1 MHIVPGIDDGSD
13 SMKMSLEMLSI
24 AQEEGIR
31 GVFCTSHS
39 WYNPKGHEAY
49 ITSFYELQKRAKDHF
64 PDMKLYSGC
73 ELFCYPGNIEKNIA
87 RLKEGT
93 LLPLGDTRY
102 VLTEFC
108 TDVTHE
114 EAELIV
120 NKLLENHWKPIFA
133 HVERYPKLFYGD
145 TIEAFLEMGCMIQ
158 VNAYSL
164 SEEKSRDIKER
175 ARELLRK
182 KQIHFLG
189 SDAHR
194 TDHRPPRVKV
204 GVNYILQNADAA
216 YAEDLLYRNAERYLI
231 TK

>member
-13 SMKMSLEMLSI
+13 SIGMSLEMLSI

-31 GVFCTSHS
+31 GIFCTSHS
-39 WYNPKGHEAY
+39 WYSPKGHKAY
-49 ITSFYELQKRAKDHF
+49 ITSFHELQKCAKEQF

-73 ELFCYPGNIEKNIA
+73 ELLCDTENIYDNIA
-87 RLKEGT
+87 RLQQGT
-93 LLPLGDTRY
+93 LMPLGDTRY
-102 VLTEFC
+102 VLTEFF

-120 NKLLENHWKPIFA
+120 SKLLENNWKPIFA
-133 HVERYPKLFYGD
+133 HMERNPELFYGN

-164 SEEKSRDIKER
+164 VEERHRDVKER

-194 TDHRPPRVKV
+194 TDHRPPRVKA
-204 GVNYILQNADAA
+204 GVNYILQNTDPE
-216 YAEDLLYRNAERYLI
+216 YAEDLLYKNAEKHLI

>member
-1 MHIVPGIDDGSD
+1 MHIVPDVDDGSD
-13 SMKMSLEMLSI
+13 TMKMSLEMLSI

-31 GVFCTSHS
+31 GIFCTSHS
-39 WYNPKGHEAY
+39 WYNSKGHKAY
-49 ITSFYELQKRAKDHF
+49 ITSFHQLQKCAKERF

-73 ELFCYPGNIEKNIA
+73 ELLCYKENIKDNIA
-87 RLKEGT
+87 RLKEGM

-102 VLTEFC
+102 VLTEFFPN
-108 TDVTHE
+108 VTHE

-120 NKLLENHWKPIFA
+120 NKLLENHWQPIFA
-133 HVERYPKLFYGD
+133 HMERYPKLFYGN
-145 TIEAFLEMGCMIQ
+145 TIEAFLKMGCMIQ

-164 SEEKSRDIKER
+164 YEERSWDIKER

-189 SDAHR
+189 SDAHG
-194 TDHRPPRVKV
+194 TDHRPPRVKA
-204 GVNYILQNADAA
+204 GVNYIWQNVDVA
-216 YAEDLLYRNAERYLI
+216 YAEDLLYKNAERYLI